1 MARRNHEIF
10 FLWLVFNAQN
20 EKLFFTFNK
29 RDFQLSDP
37 LPEDRFIRLFNK
49 NIQLFKQ
56 RKLNK

>member
-20 EKLFFTFNK
+20 EKLFLTFNK

-37 LPEDRFIRLFNK
+37 LPEDRFIHLFNNK
-49 NIQLFKQ
+49 YNILK
-56 RKLNK
+56 